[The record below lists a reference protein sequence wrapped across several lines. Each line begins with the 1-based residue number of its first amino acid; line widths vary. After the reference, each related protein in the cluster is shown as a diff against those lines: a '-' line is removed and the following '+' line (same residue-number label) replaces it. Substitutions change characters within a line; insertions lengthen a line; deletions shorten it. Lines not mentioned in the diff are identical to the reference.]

1 MKNILLILTTCMLAS
16 CKVTPKDGAYEK
28 IVANDPVVGR
38 ASITCLQKP
47 VHHQPTPVRLDKRDR
62 RTHEVADQ
70 NDCMESELRKVAVKR
85 AEKKDTIKINLKE
98 KDNDEG
104 VFIKSK
110 KSDEFD
116 LEKLEKLIKKK
127 DQDKE

>member
-1 MKNILLILTTCMLAS
+1 M
-16 CKVTPKDGAYEK
+16 
-28 IVANDPVVGR
+28 
-38 ASITCLQKP
+38 
-47 VHHQPTPVRLDKRDR
+47 
-62 RTHEVADQ
+62 
-70 NDCMESELRKVAVKR
+70 KR

-98 KDNDEG
+98 KDNDEV